1 MQYFTEN
8 LGALAGMVSFAAY
21 LMYIVSTLRGKT
33 KPSRSTW
40 WILTLVGSLIFLTSY
55 TSGARESMWI
65 MASYV
70 IGPLIISITSLHPR
84 YGYGEK
90 LLPVDIVCLLWAL
103 LCAIIWLVFNSP
115 IIAFLGSIILDAV
128 GLIPTARKAYLEPDK
143 EDAFAWSIEMVASIM
158 NALGITI
165 WFVSSN
171 LTWIYALYLL
181 LGNGTILTLLV
192 YKSLKVKLATK

>member
-1 MQYFTEN
+1 MHYFTDN
-8 LGALAGMVSFAAY
+8 LGALAGLLSFAAY
-21 LMYIVSTLRGKT
+21 LLYIISTLCGKT

-55 TSGARESMWI
+55 TLGARESMWI

-70 IGPLIISITSLHPR
+70 IGPLIISIISLHSR

-90 LLPVDIVCLLWAL
+90 LLPVDIACLSWAVV
-103 LCAIIWLVFNSP
+103 CAIIWLVFNSP
-115 IIAFLGSIILDAV
+115 VIAFLGSIILDAV

-143 EDAFAWSIEMVASIM
+143 EDVLAWSIEMVASII
-158 NALGITI
+158 NALGVTI
-165 WFVSSN
+165 WFVSSE

-181 LGNGTILTLLV
+181 LGNGAIVTLLV
-192 YKSLKVKLATK
+192 YKSLKIRTASK

>member
-1 MQYFTEN
+1 
-8 LGALAGMVSFAAY
+8 
-21 LMYIVSTLRGKT
+21 
-33 KPSRSTW
+33 
-40 WILTLVGSLIFLTSY
+40 
-55 TSGARESMWI
+55 

-90 LLPVDIVCLLWAL
+90 LLPVDIVCLLWAF

-192 YKSLKVKLATK
+192 YKSLKVKHATK

>member
-8 LGALAGMVSFAAY
+8 LGALAGLISFAAY

-90 LLPVDIVCLLWAL
+90 LLPVDIVCLLWAF

-192 YKSLKVKLATK
+192 YKSLKVKHATK